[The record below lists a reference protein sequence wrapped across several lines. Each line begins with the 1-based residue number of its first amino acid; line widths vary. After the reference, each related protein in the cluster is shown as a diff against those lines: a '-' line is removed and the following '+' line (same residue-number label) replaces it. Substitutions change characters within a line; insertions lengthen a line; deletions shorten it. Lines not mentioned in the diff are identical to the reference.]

1 MYNVSK
7 YTKSTLSKFDIIGS
21 YFVNLFYNE
30 FYSKSKTLRLNGS
43 FENLTE
49 AYKNILG
56 SYLDFIKKPEFFKQ
70 IVKGIHA
77 YCISTTKYTTM
88 THNECID
95 FMVHEFIPENLW
107 DSIRVQQ
114 KNKLFHESIGNCI
127 TIFIENIIN
136 NGIHII
142 IDNHDQPENTVI
154 LQDLFL
160 SIILLEKDK
169 IYSKFL
175 NPNSNKNNTISIDL
189 FKEKLMTLVNEK
201 KDLIVENN
209 TLKKNYNIIKQ
220 LNEKNTKVVLEL
232 QRMNKVNIKEID
244 NLRQDNAYM
253 KNLLSKEGKQ
263 EIKYDE
269 IKYNIPKHTT
279 RNMHVNNPRS
289 SIRNKSRNE
298 MEKKESIIGELET
311 LSNTSSV
318 SSNSSESSDSD
329 NSDKSDNK
337 PSKSIIKKDIMDFR
351 NQSIVQKKTKNEEVD
366 EVEDELNSLLCINDN
381 KDKNVVNNTLDFD
394 DEIDYEN
401 DM

>member
-30 FYSKSKTLRLNGS
+30 FYSKSKALKLNGA
-43 FENLTE
+43 FVNLTE

-95 FMVHEFIPENLW
+95 FMVHEFIPEKLW
-107 DSIRVQQ
+107 DSIRVHQ

-127 TIFIENIIN
+127 SIFIENIIN

-142 IDNHDQPENTVI
+142 IDNHDQPENILI

-175 NPNSNKNNTISIDL
+175 NPNSNQNNTISIEL
-189 FKEKLMTLVNEK
+189 FKEKLMVLVNEK
-201 KDLIVENN
+201 KDLIVENKS
-209 TLKKNYNIIKQ
+209 LKQKYSAIKQ
-220 LNEKNTKVVLEL
+220 LNDKNTNFIIEL
-232 QRMNKVNIKEID
+232 QKIHKINIKEI
-244 NLRQDNAYM
+244 NKLKQENANF

-263 EIKYDE
+263 EIEYND
-269 IKYNIPKHTT
+269 IKYNKKDNI
-279 RNMHVNNPRS
+279 
-289 SIRNKSRNE
+289 INK
-298 MEKKESIIGELET
+298 LET
-311 LSNTSSV
+311 ISN
-318 SSNSSESSDSD
+318 NSSEYSDSSDSD
-329 NSDKSDNK
+329 KSEESDKKS
-337 PSKSIIKKDIMDFR
+337 SKNIIKKDNLNFK
-351 NQSIVQKKTKNEEVD
+351 QHSPIVQKKIKND
-366 EVEDELNSLLCINDN
+366 VEDELDSLLCINDN
-381 KDKNVVNNTLDFD
+381 NQSDLDFD
-394 DEIDYEN
+394 NTIDYEN
-401 DM
+401 E